1 MRNLIYISA
10 ALLATLSISSCSD
23 WLDYTP
29 KDKFT
34 ADQQF
39 ATSSGFFDAVNGAY
53 NNMMATSLYGY
64 QLTAGAVDLMS
75 SRYNT
80 GGNSARIEYNF
91 SHFKYTDQSVAN
103 AIGNVWSGMYSNIL
117 NINVILKYLDAQ
129 KGVLTTEEANVIKG
143 EMLAL
148 RAFHHFDLLR
158 LFGPVYSKTPEDPS
172 IAFNNSAD
180 AQIYPILPA
189 NEVVAKLIADLN
201 VAEGL
206 LSASDPVLKEGVLAS
221 AADAN
226 GSNSLRYRQFRMNY
240 FATVLL
246 KARVYQWAGDN
257 ENALAEARKII
268 GREDIHT
275 IFPFVDSD
283 KLIGNT
289 TDPDRS
295 FSSEVLFG
303 MYNPNLYTLHE
314 KYYDMA
320 NLSKATVLR
329 PRTTYLTGIFTSIGD
344 YRLLSQWMTTEDE
357 SEFVK
362 FKKITVSE
370 SNPKIHYYMQ
380 PLMRLSEA
388 YYIAAE
394 ALKDTEPVA
403 AVECLNTVLAA
414 RAAATLPET
423 ATADEIQTEL
433 RLEYIREFWGEGQIF
448 FLFKRLYPNIPK
460 ALNGEANS
468 AVTLSAATTVWP
480 LPASEQENR

>member
-1 MRNLIYISA
+1 
-10 ALLATLSISSCSD
+10 
-23 WLDYTP
+23 
-29 KDKFT
+29 
-34 ADQQF
+34 
-39 ATSSGFFDAVNGAY
+39 
-53 NNMMATSLYGY
+53 
-64 QLTAGAVDLMS
+64 LTAGAVDLMS

-80 GGNSARIEYNF
+80 GGNSARTEYNF

-103 AIGNVWSGMYSNIL
+103 VISGVWSAMYSNIL
-117 NINVILKYLDAQ
+117 NMNVILQNVDAQ
-129 KGVLTTEEANVIKG
+129 EGVLTKDEANVIKG

-158 LFGPVYSKTPEDPS
+158 LFGPVYSKNPENTA
-172 IAFNNSAD
+172 IAYNNSAE
-180 AQIYPILPA
+180 AQVYSILTA
-189 NEVVAKLIADLN
+189 QEVVAKLIEDLN
-201 VAEGL
+201 SAESL
-206 LSASDPVLKEGVLAS
+206 LSSSDPVLTEGVLAS
-221 AADAN
+221 EASGN
-226 GSNSLRYRQFRMNY
+226 ESNYLRYRQLRMNY

-246 KARVYQWAGDN
+246 KARVYLWAGDK
-257 ENALAEARKII
+257 ENALKEARKIVD
-268 GREDIHT
+268 RQDIHE

-320 NLSKATVLR
+320 NLNKATVLR
-329 PRTTYLTGIFTSIGD
+329 PRTNYLTGIFTSIGD
-344 YRLLSQWMTTEDE
+344 YRLLSQWISTEDE

-370 SNPKIHYYMQ
+370 ANPKIHYYMQ

-394 ALKDTEPVA
+394 ALKDTDLA
-403 AVECLNTVLAA
+403 ASVSYLNTVLKA
-414 RAAATLPET
+414 RAAAALGEDAEVTTVEN
-423 ATADEIQTEL
+423 EI

-448 FLFKRLYPNIPK
+448 FFFKRLYGNIPA
-460 ALNGEANS
+460 ALNGEDAK
-468 AVTLSAATTVWP
+468 AVTLSEANTVWP
-480 LPASEQENR
+480 LPVSEQENR